1 MAPKSDF
8 LCLKDISR
16 KAAQEDQAEQVL
28 KICVFHKSEEDEG
41 ASDADVS
48 IVVEGTEVLD
58 NCGSVAKACLLLMG
72 IIYAMNLSYPPK
84 MKYTFEVFQ
93 KLLLELDVLKLSPKI
108 LSAKQAYSLSARL
121 TQELSFQTGH

>member
-1 MAPKSDF
+1 MDSHI
-8 LCLKDISR
+8 LQDISR
-16 KAAQEDQAEQVL
+16 EAAQEDQSEQVL
-28 KICVFHKSEEDEG
+28 RICVFHTCEEDEG
-41 ASDADVS
+41 ASNADVS

-84 MKYTFEVFQ
+84 MKYTFELFQ

-108 LSAKQAYSLSARL
+108 LSLRNKLMLDKPCWTMFY
-121 TQELSFQTGH
+121 